1 MTAKDN
7 AKFNDDHKRAIQ
19 GWKNY
24 DLAIER
30 LRSNPE
36 GRELLG
42 VFHAGDHV
50 GLGNLGGVRNPN
62 APKQWGNHER
72 RAVRFQ
78 NLISHRNGGTGPQME
93 YGKKGDGPLVRAKAC
108 SYMIGIEG
116 QKVSQKQIDE
126 FVSLIR
132 GRMPKARR
140 EDGKELLRFDEVL
153 FQDVPWDDEE
163 KLEVLLLYIQAYVG
177 FCREYPVVGL
187 GEYRQNFEREYLL
200 PFLEL
205 AFAKTPLGGEVELY
219 IFQLLL
225 GFEDLNN
232 VNDLVSRYFHRVKK
246 MSPQRFIELLN
257 SAYVDYSDNSLV
269 ILEVFLIPR
278 IVDYREELIRRL
290 QVELVDDINAKKTL
304 EHCTSAL
311 DIFIK
316 NYEEK

>member
-1 MTAKDN
+1 
-7 AKFNDDHKRAIQ
+7 
-19 GWKNY
+19 
-24 DLAIER
+24 
-30 LRSNPE
+30 
-36 GRELLG
+36 
-42 VFHAGDHV
+42 
-50 GLGNLGGVRNPN
+50 
-62 APKQWGNHER
+62 
-72 RAVRFQ
+72 
-78 NLISHRNGGTGPQME
+78 
-93 YGKKGDGPLVRAKAC
+93 
-108 SYMIGIEG
+108 
-116 QKVSQKQIDE
+116 
-126 FVSLIR
+126 
-132 GRMPKARR
+132 MPKARR

-225 GFEDLNN
+225 GFEGLNN